1 MTVFLLDNSVLQRL
15 DRAPAVAASVTNL
28 IGGGD
33 LLGASDVTRLEAGYS
48 ATSSEVH
55 GQVMDGF
62 ANTLYLL
69 KFADHVGEVAVGL
82 QRSMFAAGR
91 GRAAGI
97 ADLLQ
102 AAVAIA
108 HDAVL
113 VHYDAD
119 FELLGEVEPRLRQQW
134 VVPRGSVD

>member
-1 MTVFLLDNSVLQRL
+1 MTVYLLDNSVVQRL
-15 DRAPAVAASVTNL
+15 PRRPEVSAALGQLSAR
-28 IGGGD
+28 GD
-33 LLGASDVTRLEAGYS
+33 LMASSEVAVLEAGFS
-48 ATSSEVH
+48 ARN
-55 GQVMDGF
+55 
-62 ANTLYLL
+62 A
-69 KFADHVGEVAVGL
+69 ADHARTVDLLCRELLLLPLTPDVGASAIAL
-82 QRSMFAAGR
+82 QSALFAAGL
-91 GRAAGI
+91 GRAVGV

-119 FELLGEVEPRLRQQW
+119 FELIGEVEPRLRQQW